1 MGRPAITPQERE
13 DELINLAIDL
23 AEKQLRDGTAS
34 PSVVTHYLKL
44 ASTRETYEVD
54 QLKKK
59 TEMMGAKTE
68 AIKTAKR
75 VEELYEDA
83 IEAMKKYSGTQD
95 DPVSNNDYNY

>member
-1 MGRPAITPQERE
+1 MARPALTPQERE

-44 ASTRETYEVD
+44 ASTRESYEVD

-68 AIKTAKR
+68 AIKTSKR
-75 VEELYEDA
+75 VEELYAEA
-83 IEAMKKYSGTQD
+83 IDAMKRYAGTND
-95 DPVSNNDYNY
+95 ETGSNDYNY